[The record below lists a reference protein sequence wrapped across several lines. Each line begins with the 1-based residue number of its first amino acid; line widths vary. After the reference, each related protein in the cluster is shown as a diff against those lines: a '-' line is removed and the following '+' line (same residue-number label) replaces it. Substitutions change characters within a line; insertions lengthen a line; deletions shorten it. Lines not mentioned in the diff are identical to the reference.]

1 MAKWTRV
8 TLGLHLG
15 WTETPAQ
22 SVRWHQQGVPAHCPL
37 SWPPNPW
44 RGGVGDPI
52 GWLCVGAR
60 PAVECTG
67 NPTYVYPFY
76 LRLHVCPFSLPS
88 GPVSLPLPFEMESG
102 EVSIPQS
109 TQYLAAFNK
118 VCWERLK
125 EMKGLGIIDD
135 LLFLFPFY

>member
-1 MAKWTRV
+1 MHRES
-8 TLGLHLG
+8 HLCL
-15 WTETPAQ
+15 PFLPQA
-22 SVRWHQQGVPAHCPL
+22 SCL
-37 SWPPNPW
+37 S
-44 RGGVGDPI
+44 
-52 GWLCVGAR
+52 L
-60 PAVECTG
+60 
-67 NPTYVYPFY
+67 
-76 LRLHVCPFSLPS
+76 LPS
-88 GPVSLPLPFEMESG
+88 GPVSLPLPFEMASG